1 MRKICLAVLAA
12 IVLCAPTT
20 GFTAGEEEVD
30 MAKITCKDFLDA
42 GDNMSMMLTW
52 IDGYMSAKSDNTMM
66 SEEWM
71 KKLGTHMGQYCKK
84 NPGNTIMQA
93 MEAVP
98 AE

>member
-1 MRKICLAVLAA
+1 MRKICLAVLVA
-12 IVLCAPTT
+12 IALCTPTT
-20 GFTAGEEEVD
+20 GFTAGEGID
-30 MAKITCKDFLDA
+30 MAKITCKEFLDA

-52 IDGYMSAKSDNTMM
+52 IDGYMSAKSDNTML

-71 KKLGTHMGQYCKK
+71 KKLGTHMGQYCGK
-84 NPGNTIMQA
+84 NPGHTIMQA